1 MEETCNRPRSAKELG
16 TRTSDQSQT
25 ACQGNKDI
33 AARGFDSS
41 ESVPPSHDHPI
52 GENTVKLSQTK
63 KWSLLAVFS
72 LGIFIDIWMYSAF
85 YVFTGPIAI
94 EFEVPF
100 EQQTWIITSYA
111 VTFAAFLLFWGR
123 VSDLA
128 SEDQHNYR

>member
-1 MEETCNRPRSAKELG
+1 MTIQLERTRSSCLK
-16 TRTSDQSQT
+16 Q
-25 ACQGNKDI
+25 
-33 AARGFDSS
+33 
-41 ESVPPSHDHPI
+41 
-52 GENTVKLSQTK
+52 K